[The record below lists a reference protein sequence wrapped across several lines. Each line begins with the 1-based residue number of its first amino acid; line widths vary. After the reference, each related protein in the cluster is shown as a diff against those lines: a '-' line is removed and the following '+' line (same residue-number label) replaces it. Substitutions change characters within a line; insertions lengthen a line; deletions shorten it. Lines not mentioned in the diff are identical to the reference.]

1 MDFKRKTAAE
11 ILALSPE
18 EQEKY
23 MSEQKTHD
31 DKVRKE
37 ELDKAVKEALI
48 PILTAQGKSEKEI
61 SDLVDEFRAFQEG
74 LKSGYGTEQVDFK
87 KLFEEKAEEIKAVYK
102 NQHGSVEIYKAPA
115 LITTGN
121 GSVPTALPNTVG
133 TQLAPLSD
141 INIREMGI
149 LNLVRTGKTNLPSY
163 VYTEVIPK
171 EGDFAVVPE
180 GGVKPLLDI
189 QWVTRSTTPKKIAA
203 VTKLTEESITDY
215 AGLEDI
221 IRNYLYK
228 RHNLKKS
235 KLVLFGD
242 GIGENPKGATKYAR
256 TFVAGEMAAKVTNP
270 NIMDAINAVITDVF
284 TTHNYEDETS
294 YMPNVVLLNPVDFFL
309 EFVSAKDY
317 QGNPLYPT
325 ASLFNQVVI
334 GGTTI
339 IPEQSI
345 PAGKIFVADLSKY
358 NVLDYVG
365 YSVRIGWENDD
376 MRRNQFM
383 LIAES
388 RFFQFVKNA
397 DELAFVYD
405 DIDTIKTAITKP
417 AA

>member
-31 DKVRKE
+31 DNVRKQ
-37 ELDKAVKEALI
+37 ELDKAIKEALE
-48 PILTAQGKSEKEI
+48 PMLKAQGKSEKEI
-61 SDLVDEFRAFQEG
+61 SDLMDEFRAFQEG
-74 LKSGYGTEQVDFK
+74 LKSNHDSEQIDLK
-87 KLFEEKAEEIKAVYK
+87 KLFEEKAEEIRSVYK
-102 NQHGSVEIYKAPA
+102 NQHGSVEIYKAPS

-121 GSVPTALPNTVG
+121 GSVPTALPNSVG
-133 TQLAPLSD
+133 TQIAPLSD
-141 INIREMGI
+141 INLREMGI
-149 LNLVRTGKTNLPSY
+149 LNLVRNGKTNLPAY
-163 VYTEVIPK
+163 VYTEVTPK
-171 EGDFAVVPE
+171 EGDFEVVNE
-180 GGVKPLLDI
+180 GAVKPLIDI

-221 IRNYLYK
+221 VKTYLYK
-228 RHNLKKS
+228 KHNLKKS
-235 KLVLFGD
+235 KLVLFGTGTGD
-242 GIGENPKGATKYAR
+242 EPKGATKYAR
-256 TFVAGEMAAKVTNP
+256 TFVAGSMAAKVVNP
-270 NIMDAINAVITDVF
+270 NVMDVINAVVTDVY
-284 TTHNYEDETS
+284 TTHNYEDENS

-334 GGTTI
+334 GNTTI

-345 PAGKIFVADLSKY
+345 PSGKIFVADLSKY

-388 RFFQFVKNA
+388 RFFQFVKKA

-405 DIDTIKTAITKP
+405 DIATIKTAITKP

>member
-31 DKVRKE
+31 DKVRKN
-37 ELDKAVKEALI
+37 ELDKTIKEALE
-48 PILTAQGKSEKEI
+48 PVLKAQGKSEKEI

-74 LKSGYGTEQVDFK
+74 LKSSYGAEQVDFK
-87 KLFEEKAEEIKAVYK
+87 KLFEEKAEEIRSVYK

-115 LITTGN
+115 LITTSN
-121 GSVPTALPNTVG
+121 GTLPTPLPNVVG
-133 TQLAPLSD
+133 AQLAPLSD

-163 VYTEVIPK
+163 VYTEVYPK
-171 EGDFAVVPE
+171 EGDFEVVPE

-242 GIGENPKGATKYAR
+242 GIGDNPKGATKYAR
-256 TFVAGEMAAKVTNP
+256 TFVAGNMAAKVTNP
-270 NIMDAINAVITDVF
+270 NIMDVVNAVITDVF
-284 TTHNYEDETS
+284 TTHNYEDETP

-388 RFFQFVKNA
+388 RFFQFVKKA

-405 DIDTIKTAITKP
+405 DISTIKTAITKP